1 MVTPNQSFIISPSAQ
16 SSPFTHTGRPPNSL
30 PFGTPLPVTPPMQ
43 ASQPP
48 PGTSS
53 KSSLSP
59 RTVTR
64 SLGRAPQ
71 RSAVNPASKSLLP
84 SFQVP
89 PQSQSP
95 QPRDVDI
102 SPNMP
107 QVPKRRFSRRTIL
120 VGLGGLTVACIV
132 GGGIWLVRS
141 PKPLYTY
148 HGHSGGVLSLA
159 WSPDGKRTI
168 SAGAD
173 KTVQVWN
180 VADGSHVYTYP
191 VDAPQVAWS
200 PNSKYIVAAE
210 NDGTVQM
217 WNAATGSHTLTY
229 HHAPD
234 PQSGGGP
241 AVAWSPDSTRLAS
254 CMQDDQSVQVWDA
267 ITGTDVFTIQDAYA
281 GPVALA
287 PNGKYIAYLTQGGV
301 GVWDVSTRASIGTY
315 DQGTVYALAWSPDST
330 RIASSDDATVRVWS
344 PVTGSAP
351 FAYHGHSDFY
361 LGHFGPYGVTPV
373 AWSPDGTRIASG
385 SADQTVQIWQAPLFD
400 CNGRLA
406 ASSFITLAPLYR
418 IWINLNLAH
427 PSPLEETA
435 EESKYGTLSM
445 KIVSI
450 LSNCFYCFSYPYPL
464 CPILRVSRS

>member
-1 MVTPNQSFIISPSAQ
+1 
-16 SSPFTHTGRPPNSL
+16 
-30 PFGTPLPVTPPMQ
+30 
-43 ASQPP
+43 
-48 PGTSS
+48 
-53 KSSLSP
+53 
-59 RTVTR
+59 
-64 SLGRAPQ
+64 
-71 RSAVNPASKSLLP
+71 
-84 SFQVP
+84 
-89 PQSQSP
+89 
-95 QPRDVDI
+95 
-102 SPNMP
+102 MP

-120 VGLGGLTVACIV
+120 VGLGGLTVASIV

-254 CMQDDQSVQVWDA
+254 CMQNDQSVQVWDA
-267 ITGTDVFTIQDAYA
+267 ITGNTLLTHRVRSRVSANGCCFSGVLAWFPDGKSIATVGGQAEGIEVWNASTGTDVFTIQDAYA

-361 LGHFGPYGVTPV
+361 LGHFGPYGVTTV

-385 SADQTVQIWQAPLFD
+385 SADQTVQIWQAP
-400 CNGRLA
+400 
-406 ASSFITLAPLYR
+406 
-418 IWINLNLAH
+418 
-427 PSPLEETA
+427 
-435 EESKYGTLSM
+435 
-445 KIVSI
+445 
-450 LSNCFYCFSYPYPL
+450 
-464 CPILRVSRS
+464 